1 MPDISRRDFARL
13 AGSCGA
19 VALALAGRPRF
30 ALAQASAKVVI
41 VGGGAGGATVA
52 HFLKIGAPELDVTL
66 IETNPIY
73 SSSFFSNLYLGG
85 LRSLESLNHTYGGLT
100 RLGVKVVND
109 TVSDADTT
117 KQVVKT
123 RGGRSYHYDR
133 LVLSPGIAM
142 KYDSVKGYSADVAHL
157 MPHAYTTSA
166 AGVRQLKRQLR
177 AMRDGGVV
185 VIAPPSNPYRCPP
198 GPYERACMIAYYL
211 KTRKPKSKLV
221 ILDPKKS
228 FSQQAVITQAFATH
242 YPGMIELNLSDEIDD
257 FSVASIDPRSGEI
270 STIAGKRVRADVANI
285 IPQQRAADIAIRA
298 GCAEGDWCPI
308 RPENFASRNVKHV
321 YVLGD
326 AAIAADMPKSAFSA
340 NSQAKVVAADI
351 LADVTKQARSAAP
364 YHNTCWSLLA
374 PDDSVKLD
382 ADFAL
387 NNGRLE
393 PFNGFASQPGE
404 AAEVRKQNYQES
416 LAWHA
421 AILSDMFA
429 RARPAPAAPE
439 QRPEQRPEQTPEQ
452 TPTQTPTQTKD
463 G

>member
-1 MPDISRRDFARL
+1 MPSMPDISRRDFARL

-19 VALALAGRPRF
+19 VALALPARPRF

-85 LRSLESLNHTYGGLT
+85 LRSLETLNHTYGGLA

-109 TVSDADTT
+109 TASDADPVKRT
-117 KQVVKT
+117 VKT

-142 KYDSVKGYSADVAHL
+142 KYDSVKGYSPDVVPV

-166 AGVRQLKRQLR
+166 AGKRQLKRQLR

-185 VIAPPSNPYRCPP
+185 VLVPPNNPYRCPP

-211 KTRKPKSKLV
+211 KTKKPKSKLV

-228 FSQQAVITQAFATH
+228 FSKQAVIIEAFATH
-242 YPGMIELNLSDEIDD
+242 YRDIVELNLSNEIDD
-257 FSVASIDPRSGEI
+257 FSVASIDARTGEI
-270 STIAGKRVRADVANI
+270 ATRAGTRVRADVANI
-285 IPQQRAADIAIRA
+285 IPQQRAGDIAVRA

-308 RPENFASRNVKHV
+308 NPENFASRKAKHV

-326 AAIAADMPKSAFSA
+326 AAIAGDMPKSASSA
-340 NSQAKVVAADI
+340 NSQAKIVAADI
-351 LADVTKQARSAAP
+351 LADLAKHARLPAR

-374 PDDSVKLD
+374 PDDSVKLG
-382 ADFAL
+382 ASFAP

-393 PFNGFASQPGE
+393 PFDGFMSQPGE
-404 AAEVRKQNYQES
+404 AADLRKQNYQES
-416 LAWHA
+416 LAWYDT
-421 AILSDMFA
+421 IVSDMFA
-429 RARPAPAAPE
+429 RAGAAPAAAPMPE
-439 QRPEQRPEQTPEQ
+439 QKT
-452 TPTQTPTQTKD
+452 
-463 G
+463 GG

>member
-13 AGSCGA
+13 AGSCSA
-19 VALALAGRPRF
+19 VALAGRPRI

-185 VIAPPSNPYRCPP
+185 VIVPPSNPYRCPP

-308 RPENFASRNVKHV
+308 RPENFASRKVKHV

-439 QRPEQRPEQTPEQ
+439 QRPEQRPEQTP
-452 TPTQTPTQTKD
+452 TQTPTQTKD

>member
-19 VALALAGRPRF
+19 VALALPAPPF
-30 ALAQASAKVVI
+30 ALAQAAAKVVI

-85 LRSLESLNHTYGGLT
+85 LRSLETLNHTYGGLA

-109 TVSDADTT
+109 TAIDADTT
-117 KQVVKT
+117 KRVVKT

-142 KYDSVKGYSADVAHL
+142 KYDSVKGYSAEVAHL
-157 MPHAYTTSA
+157 MPHAYTTAA

-185 VIAPPSNPYRCPP
+185 VIVPPNNPYRCPP

-221 ILDPKKS
+221 ILDPKRS

-257 FSVASIDPRSGEI
+257 FSVAGIDPRTGEI
-270 STIAGKRVRADVANI
+270 STNAGKRVRADVANI
-285 IPQQRAADIAIRA
+285 IPQQRAADIALRA
-298 GCAEGDWCPI
+298 GCTEGDWCPI
-308 RPENFASRNVKHV
+308 RPQNFASRKAKHV

-351 LADVTKQARSAAP
+351 LADVTKQARSLPP

-374 PDDSVKLD
+374 PEDSVKID
-382 ADFAL
+382 AAFAL
-387 NNGRLE
+387 DNGRLE
-393 PFNGFASQPGE
+393 PVNGFVSQPGE
-404 AAEVRKQNYQES
+404 GAELRKQNYQES

-429 RARPAPAAPE
+429 RAGAAPAAAPTPE
-439 QRPEQRPEQTPEQ
+439 QRKGE
-452 TPTQTPTQTKD
+452 
-463 G
+463 